1 MTADLQSVLDRLE
14 LVEQQAQRWRLLVYV
29 AILAAGVAIAVPLLK
44 PAAPAPARERVQASV
59 VEANRFVLRD
69 LDGSPA
75 GGMEVKPDGMIRLVL
90 GGSRGTTG
98 AAFLEV
104 QRDGLVHLT
113 FRGADGSVRVA
124 LLAAQTSSLTLSTPA
139 LSSGATL
146 IALENGSGALTLKN
160 EVGRTRF
167 RAP

>member
-1 MTADLQSVLDRLE
+1 MSADLQGVLDRLE

-29 AILAAGVAIAVPLLK
+29 ALLAAVAAIAMPLLK
-44 PAAPAPARERVQASV
+44 PAARASHPDLVQASV
-59 VEANRFVLRD
+59 IEANRFVLRD

-75 GGMEVKPDGMIRLVL
+75 GGMEVKPDGMIRFVL
-90 GGSRGTTG
+90 GGSRRATG

-113 FRGADGSVRVA
+113 LRGPDGSVRAA
-124 LLAAQTSSLTLSTPA
+124 LLAAQTSSLTLSTPTQA
-139 LSSGATL
+139 SGVTL
-146 IALENGSGALTLKN
+146 IALEDGSGTLTLKG
-160 EVGRTRF
+160 EGGRTRF

>member
-1 MTADLQSVLDRLE
+1 MSAELQSVLDRLE
-14 LVEQQAQRWRLLVYV
+14 LVEQQAQRWRLLVNV
-29 AILAAGVAIAVPLLK
+29 ALLAAVVAIAMPFLK
-44 PAAPAPARERVQASV
+44 PSAPAPTGEIVKASV
-59 VEANRFVLRD
+59 IEANRFVLRD
-69 LDGSPA
+69 LSGRPA

-113 FRGADGSVRVA
+113 LRGPDGSVRAV

-146 IALENGSGALTLKN
+146 IALEDGSGAIALKN
-160 EVGRTRF
+160 EIGRTRF